1 MANNHVTWSRKPSSE
16 NVSEVFIYSNY
27 DSLTEDDKQMLP
39 SMLAVYSETMESV
52 GKYER
57 RKRMFFILGIIAILG
72 AWFYL
77 AVSTNV

>member
-27 DSLTEDDKQMLP
+27 DNLTEDDRQMLP
-39 SMLAVYSETMESV
+39 NMLAVYSETIESI

-57 RKRMFFILGIIAILG
+57 RKKMFFIFSIIAILS

-77 AVSTNV
+77 AVSSNV

>member
-1 MANNHVTWSRKPSSE
+1 MPNNHVTWSRKPSSE

-27 DSLTEDDKQMLP
+27 DNLTDDDKQMLP

-52 GKYER
+52 GRYE
-57 RKRMFFILGIIAILG
+57 KIKKTFFVLSIIAILV

-77 AVSTNV
+77 AVSSNV